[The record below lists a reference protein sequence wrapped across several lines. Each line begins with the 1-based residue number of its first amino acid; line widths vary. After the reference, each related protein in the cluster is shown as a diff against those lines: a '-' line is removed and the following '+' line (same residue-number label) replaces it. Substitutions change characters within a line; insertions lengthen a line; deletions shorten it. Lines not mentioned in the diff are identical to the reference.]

1 MRLCDNEIHCL
12 TKTCY
17 YHLLWSGKCAIWVKL
32 IIFRAR
38 QFPDV
43 RQWMWGNDAILLFP
57 KVWILRVPKIIII
70 GKTTIVQISSRRRIC
85 RFPVAIIFV
94 RFRNN
99 VGIIYLIAHYDNT
112 PFWIPVGTNKD
123 DLEWPWMPDSTLSA
137 LDGRHAWRTCTY
149 VVASWLCVT
158 EWGWPLLSATKMRPV
173 NWFQRIWGLCEF
185 LPECTAVSR
194 RTGVTVEPVN
204 LVIIHIMQ
212 HHFSHYLEVCV
223 RLYCNNV
230 IYIIMKALNGCLVIQ
245 RQMTLKVY
253 NIWKLHR
260 PVYGDGLLAECPYDF
275 VYYSCATDAVF
286 SEVRDQWT
294 SRVWR
299 ATVRRRA

>member
-1 MRLCDNEIHCL
+1 MTLNA
-12 TKTCY
+12 
-17 YHLLWSGKCAIWVKL
+17 WFNFKC
-32 IIFRAR
+32 
-38 QFPDV
+38 
-43 RQWMWGNDAILLFP
+43 
-57 KVWILRVPKIIII
+57 
-70 GKTTIVQISSRRRIC
+70 
-85 RFPVAIIFV
+85 
-94 RFRNN
+94 
-99 VGIIYLIAHYDNT
+99 
-112 PFWIPVGTNKD
+112 
-123 DLEWPWMPDSTLSA
+123 
-137 LDGRHAWRTCTY
+137 AWRTARLTY
-149 VVASWLCVT
+149 MYVRCGFRSWLCVT